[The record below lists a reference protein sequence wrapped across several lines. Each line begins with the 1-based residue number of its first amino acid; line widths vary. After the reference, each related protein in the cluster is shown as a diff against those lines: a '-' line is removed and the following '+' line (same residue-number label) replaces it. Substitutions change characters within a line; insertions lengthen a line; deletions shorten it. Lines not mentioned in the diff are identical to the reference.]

1 MFVSQILTRNS
12 EENGE
17 VNWDMFSTAML
28 SLDMDLLREVN
39 SKRKEGNL
47 MIENFF
53 SMLNIRNIQE
63 FGR

>member
-1 MFVSQILTRNS
+1 
-12 EENGE
+12 
-17 VNWDMFSTAML
+17 MFSTAML